1 MKLCLH
7 SMESEPLWFASRLI
21 GNVPM
26 IINNHRDVK
35 LFMVDASSIMI
46 WVLAVAMFIVAC
58 TLVKKVNVVPIYS
71 LSCILS
77 AGGIVCSINEF
88 SNGNMDNLVSLTLTV
103 TMLAILI
110 YSLFNTI
117 LEITPGIERGRW

>member
-1 MKLCLH
+1 MD
-7 SMESEPLWFASRLI
+7 ASRLI
-21 GNVPM
+21 GNMPM

-46 WVLAVAMFIVAC
+46 WILAVVMFIVAC